1 MKNKLPNPVQVDT
14 HGSIAFK
21 INQLIDYLAELTEVV
36 DKLVTIVDD
45 VENTP
50 PSLKET
56 LLGEIGELPDY
67 GKVLGSRGKSFT
79 IARSDV
85 EAIINRLMP

>member
-36 DKLVTIVDD
+36 ERKQDNFVD
-45 VENTP
+45 VENSTTTTRT

-56 LLGEIGELPDY
+56 LLNDF
-67 GKVLGSRGKSFT
+67 KVEFFNRDRK
-79 IARSDV
+79 AMEYSDV
-85 EAIINRLMP
+85 EAIINRLIK